1 MNEQEKDLVFKFRAV
16 TGRTWW
22 KSGCFFVKPVAQKQF
37 VQIADAGISTYCIT
51 ELNKE
56 SPGVVSLGS
65 EDGNMVNCKFV
76 SFSDE
81 INHVLSAADLVIS
94 RARTGSIAEGNAMCC
109 RVPSILV
116 PYPYAAENHQQL
128 NASFLEGKGA
138 CVVCMQD
145 KIDNDLMEEKE
156 MMFNEELRGIMRRN
170 LFALDP
176 GDVGGKIAL
185 DIRDCLQTFT
195 AKGE

>member
-1 MNEQEKDLVFKFRAV
+1 M
-16 TGRTWW
+16 
-22 KSGCFFVKPVAQKQF
+22 
-37 VQIADAGISTYCIT
+37 
-51 ELNKE
+51 
-56 SPGVVSLGS
+56 
-65 EDGNMVNCKFV
+65 
-76 SFSDE
+76 
-81 INHVLSAADLVIS
+81 
-94 RARTGSIAEGNAMCC
+94 
-109 RVPSILV
+109 V

-145 KIDNDLMEEKE
+145 KIDNDLMEEVKE

-195 AKGE
+195 SRESKRVRLLKVFA

>member
-1 MNEQEKDLVFKFRAV
+1 
-16 TGRTWW
+16 
-22 KSGCFFVKPVAQKQF
+22 
-37 VQIADAGISTYCIT
+37 
-51 ELNKE
+51 
-56 SPGVVSLGS
+56 
-65 EDGNMVNCKFV
+65 MVNCKFV

-94 RARTGSIAEGNAMCC
+94 RAGAGSIGNMLPGTFDFGSLSVRC
-109 RVPSILV
+109 RKPSATECIISRG
-116 PYPYAAENHQQL
+116 Q
-128 NASFLEGKGA
+128 GA

-145 KIDNDLMEEKE
+145 KIDNDLMEEVKE

-195 AKGE
+195 ARESKRVRLLKVFA